1 MKKKTAI
8 TLLTAIITICCMI
21 VFAACGSGCNDLGGE
36 DYEIGSD
43 SNGSGGVNDEIG
55 GDTHEHTFSKQ
66 WSNDE
71 TYHWH
76 AATCE
81 HTSEVRDKA
90 EHTFANGVCTVC
102 SYRQPTAG
110 LTYTLSYDGYKYSV
124 SGIGTATEKNI
135 FIPSEYNGMPVT
147 GIGSYAF
154 DGCTSIASVTIPSSV
169 TSIGESAFNNC
180 TSLTSVAIPD
190 SVYSIDK
197 NAFSFCTSLNSVY
210 ITDIAAWCG
219 IDFANVGSNPLSYA
233 NNLYLN
239 NELVTDLTIPSSVTR
254 ICDYAF
260 SGCDSL
266 TSVTV
271 PSSVNSIGDN
281 AFSGCTSVAN
291 VIIQNGVKRIGEA
304 AFNRCTSLTNVNI
317 RDGVTSIDEGAFS
330 YCTSLTSIAIPSSVM
345 SVGQWAFN
353 NCTSLNDV
361 YITNVAAWCNIY
373 FAAHDS
379 NPLSYAN
386 NLYLNNELVTDL
398 TIPSSVT
405 RICDYAFSGCDSLTS
420 VTVPSSMSSIGNHAF
435 CSCDSLTSV
444 IIQNDVKRIGDYA
457 FYECTSLASVS
468 TLSNVTSIG
477 DWAFWS
483 CVSLTSIDIPESV
496 TSIGSD
502 AFENCTSITSITIP
516 SSVTSIGNHAFYGCS
531 ALTIYCETDSKPN
544 GWEKTWDGSNPV
556 VWSCKT
562 NEVASD
568 GNIYAVIDGVRYAL
582 RGGEATVA
590 AQPINISAITIPTSV
605 TYKNNTYNVTSI
617 GDYAFK
623 DCTLLTSITIPSS
636 VTSIG
641 ILTLSNCNS
650 LKSLTV
656 ASGNTVYHSAGNC
669 VIETASKALVAGCK
683 NSVIPSDGSVT
694 SISYSAFRDCEY
706 LTSVTIP
713 SSVTIID
720 DYAFMGCTYLKS
732 VAILGDVTSISE
744 FAFSWCTYLE
754 SITIPSSVTSICNYA
769 FNGCAHLTSIYYEGT
784 AEQWNEISIGDS
796 NSLADA
802 TCYYYSETNPFEGAG
817 AVTEGNYWHYV
828 DGVPTVWAK

>member
-43 SNGSGGVNDEIG
+43 SNGSSGVNDEIG

-81 HTSEVRDKA
+81 HTGEVRDKA

-110 LTYTLSYDGYKYSV
+110 LTYTLSYDGSKYSV

-135 FIPSEYNGMPVT
+135 FIPSEYNGIPVT

-154 DGCTSIASVTIPSSV
+154 DGCTSITSVTIPSSV

-180 TSLTSVAIPD
+180 TSLTSIAIPS
-190 SVYSIDK
+190 SVRMSGKD
-197 NAFSFCTSLNSVY
+197 AFKGCTSLNDVY
-210 ITDIAAWCG
+210 ITDVAAWCG
-219 IDFANVGSNPLSYA
+219 IDFRDYNSNPFNYA

-239 NELVTDLTIPSSVTR
+239 NELVTDLIIPSGVTR

-260 SGCDSL
+260 ESCTSF
-266 TSVTV
+266 TSVV
-271 PSSVNSIGDN
+271 IPGSVNSIGDE
-281 AFSGCTSVAN
+281 AFMYCSSITN
-291 VIIQNGVKRIGEA
+291 VIIESGVQSIGER
-304 AFNRCTSLTNVNI
+304 AFFKCTSLTDVNI
-317 RDGVTSIDEGAFS
+317 LEGVTSIDESAFS
-330 YCTSLTSIAIPSSVM
+330 SCTSLTSIAIPSSVM
-345 SVGQWAFN
+345 FIYRWAFN

-361 YITNVAAWCNIY
+361 YITDVAAWCDINFI
-373 FAAHDS
+373 DNGS
-379 NPLSYAN
+379 NPFNYAN

-398 TIPSSVT
+398 VIPS
-405 RICDYAFSGCDSLTS
+405 G
-420 VTVPSSMSSIGNHAF
+420 
-435 CSCDSLTSV
+435 
-444 IIQNDVKRIGDYA
+444 
-457 FYECTSLASVS
+457 
-468 TLSNVTSIG
+468 VTSIS
-477 DWAFWS
+477 DCAFY
-483 CVSLTSIDIPESV
+483 
-496 TSIGSD
+496 
-502 AFENCTSITSITIP
+502 NCTSITSVTIQSGVKIIGKRAFDNCTSITSVTIPDGVTSIGDSAFRNCPSLTSINIP
-516 SSVTSIGNHAFYGCS
+516 SSVTSIGNYAFRDCS

-544 GWEKTWDGSNPV
+544 GWDKWWNDLYSAV

-623 DCTLLTSITIPSS
+623 GCTLLTSITIPSS

-641 ILTLSNCNS
+641 DLTLSNCNS

-669 VIETASKALVAGCK
+669 VIETASKNLVASCK

-694 SISYSAFRDCEY
+694 SISNSAFRDCEY

-769 FNGCAHLTSIYYEGT
+769 FDACPYLTSIYYEGT
-784 AEQWNEISIGDS
+784 AEQWNEISIGSS

>member
-21 VFAACGSGCNDLGGE
+21 VFAACGSGCNDSGGE

-81 HTSEVRDKA
+81 HTGEVRDKA

-110 LTYTLSYDGYKYSV
+110 LTYTLSYDGSKYSV

-135 FIPSEYNGMPVT
+135 FIPSEYNDMPVT

-154 DGCTSIASVTIPSSV
+154 DGCTSITSVTIPSSV

-180 TSLTSVAIPD
+180 TSLTSVAIPS
-190 SVYSIDK
+190 SVRMSGKD
-197 NAFSFCTSLNSVY
+197 AFKGCTSLNDVY
-210 ITDIAAWCG
+210 ITDVAAFLK
-219 IDFANVGSNPLSYA
+219 IYFESYHSNPFNYA

-239 NELVTDLTIPSSVTR
+239 NELVTDLIIPSGVTS

-260 SGCDSL
+260 EGCTSF
-266 TSVTV
+266 TSVV
-271 PSSVNSIGDN
+271 IPGSVNSIGAE
-281 AFSGCTSVAN
+281 AFSYCSSITN
-291 VIIQNGVKRIGEA
+291 VIIESGVKSIGND
-304 AFNRCTSLTNVNI
+304 AFSKCTSLTNVNI

-345 SVGQWAFN
+345 FIYRWAFY

-361 YITNVAAWCNIY
+361 YITDVAAWCDINFIDN
-373 FAAHDS
+373 DS
-379 NPLSYAN
+379 NPFNYAN

-398 TIPSSVT
+398 VIPSGVT
-405 RICDYAFSGCDSLTS
+405 SISDCALYNCTSITS
-420 VTVPSSMSSIGNHAF
+420 VTIQSGVKIIGE
-435 CSCDSLTSV
+435 
-444 IIQNDVKRIGDYA
+444 R
-457 FYECTSLASVS
+457 
-468 TLSNVTSIG
+468 
-477 DWAFWS
+477 
-483 CVSLTSIDIPESV
+483 
-496 TSIGSD
+496 
-502 AFENCTSITSITIP
+502 AFENCTSITSVTIPDGVTSIGDSAFKDCTSLTEVNIPDGVTSIGDSAFWNCPSLTSINIP
-516 SSVTSIGNHAFYGCS
+516 SSVTSIGNDAFYDCS

-544 GWEKTWDGSNPV
+544 GWDKWWNDPYSAV

-605 TYKNNTYNVTSI
+605 TYKNNTYTVTSI
-617 GDYAFK
+617 GDYAFTG
-623 DCTLLTSITIPSS
+623 CTLLTSITIPSS

-656 ASGNTVYHSAGNC
+656 ASGNAVYHSAGNC
-669 VIETASKALVAGCK
+669 VIETASKTLVAGCK

-694 SISYSAFRDCEY
+694 SIGYSAFRDCEY

-720 DYAFMGCTYLKS
+720 DYAFAGCTYLKS

-744 FAFSWCTYLE
+744 RAFSWCTYLE
-754 SITIPSSVTSICNYA
+754 SITIPSSVTIIGNYA
-769 FNGCAHLTSIYYEGT
+769 FNGCGHLTSIYYGGT
-784 AEQWNEISIGDS
+784 AEQWNEISIGSS

>member
-81 HTSEVRDKA
+81 HTGEVRDKA

-110 LTYTLSYDGYKYSV
+110 LTYTLSYDGSKYSV

-135 FIPSEYNGMPVT
+135 FIPSEYNGIPVT

-154 DGCTSIASVTIPSSV
+154 DGCTSITSVTIPSSV

-180 TSLTSVAIPD
+180 TSLTSIAIPS
-190 SVYSIDK
+190 SVRMSGKD
-197 NAFSFCTSLNSVY
+197 AFKGCTSLNDVY
-210 ITDIAAWCG
+210 ITDVAAWCDISF
-219 IDFANVGSNPLSYA
+219 IDNDSNPFNYA

-239 NELVTDLTIPSSVTR
+239 NELVTDLIIPS
-254 ICDYAF
+254 
-260 SGCDSL
+260 
-266 TSVTV
+266 
-271 PSSVNSIGDN
+271 
-281 AFSGCTSVAN
+281 
-291 VIIQNGVKRIGEA
+291 
-304 AFNRCTSLTNVNI
+304 
-317 RDGVTSIDEGAFS
+317 GVTSISDCAL
-330 YCTSLTSIAIPSSVM
+330 Y
-345 SVGQWAFN
+345 
-353 NCTSLNDV
+353 NCTS
-361 YITNVAAWCNIY
+361 I
-373 FAAHDS
+373 
-379 NPLSYAN
+379 
-386 NLYLNNELVTDL
+386 
-398 TIPSSVT
+398 
-405 RICDYAFSGCDSLTS
+405 TS
-420 VTVPSSMSSIGNHAF
+420 VTIQSGVKIIGE
-435 CSCDSLTSV
+435 
-444 IIQNDVKRIGDYA
+444 R
-457 FYECTSLASVS
+457 
-468 TLSNVTSIG
+468 
-477 DWAFWS
+477 
-483 CVSLTSIDIPESV
+483 
-496 TSIGSD
+496 
-502 AFENCTSITSITIP
+502 AFENCTSITSVTIPDGVTSIGDSAFEDCTSLTEVNIPDGVTSIGDSAFRNCPSLTSINIP
-516 SSVTSIGNHAFYGCS
+516 SSVTSIGNYAFHDCS
-531 ALTIYCETDSKPN
+531 ALTIYCETDSRPN
-544 GWEKTWDGSNPV
+544 GWDKSWNNLYSAV

-636 VTSIG
+636 MTSIG
-641 ILTLSNCNS
+641 LLTLSNCNS

-656 ASGNTVYHSAGNC
+656 ASGNAVYHSAGNC

-720 DYAFMGCTYLKS
+720 DYAFAGCTYLKS

-744 FAFSWCTYLE
+744 RAFSWCTYLE
-754 SITIPSSVTSICNYA
+754 SITIPSSVTIIGNSA
-769 FNGCAHLTSIYYEGT
+769 FNGCAYLTSIYYEGT
-784 AEQWNEISIGDS
+784 AEQWNEISIGSS
-796 NSLADA
+796 NSLDDA

-828 DGVPTVWAK
+828 DGIPTVWAK

>member
-21 VFAACGSGCNDLGGE
+21 VFAACGSGCNDSGGE

-81 HTSEVRDKA
+81 HTGEVRDKA

-110 LTYTLSYDGYKYSV
+110 LTYTLSYDGSKYSV

-135 FIPSEYNGMPVT
+135 FIPSEYNDMPVT

-154 DGCTSIASVTIPSSV
+154 DGCTSITSVTIPSSV

-180 TSLTSVAIPD
+180 TSLTSVAIPS
-190 SVYSIDK
+190 SVRMSGKD
-197 NAFSFCTSLNSVY
+197 AFKGCTSLNDVY
-210 ITDIAAWCG
+210 ITDVAAFLK
-219 IDFANVGSNPLSYA
+219 IYFEDNDSNPFNYA

-239 NELVTDLTIPSSVTR
+239 NELVTDLIIPSGVTS

-260 SGCDSL
+260 EGCTSF
-266 TSVTV
+266 TSVV
-271 PSSVNSIGDN
+271 IPGSVNSIGAE
-281 AFSGCTSVAN
+281 AFSYCSSITN
-291 VIIQNGVKRIGEA
+291 VIIESGVKSIGND
-304 AFNRCTSLTNVNI
+304 AFSKCTSLTNVNI

-345 SVGQWAFN
+345 FIYRWAFY

-361 YITNVAAWCNIY
+361 YITDVAAWCDINFIDN
-373 FAAHDS
+373 DS
-379 NPLSYAN
+379 NPFNYAN

-398 TIPSSVT
+398 VIPSGVT
-405 RICDYAFSGCDSLTS
+405 SISDCALYNCTSITS
-420 VTVPSSMSSIGNHAF
+420 VTIQSGVKIIGE
-435 CSCDSLTSV
+435 
-444 IIQNDVKRIGDYA
+444 R
-457 FYECTSLASVS
+457 
-468 TLSNVTSIG
+468 
-477 DWAFWS
+477 
-483 CVSLTSIDIPESV
+483 
-496 TSIGSD
+496 
-502 AFENCTSITSITIP
+502 AFENCTSITSVTIPDGVTSIGDSAFKDCTSLTEVNIPDGVTSIGDSAFWNCPSLTSINIP
-516 SSVTSIGNHAFYGCS
+516 SSVTSIGNDAFYDCS

-544 GWEKTWDGSNPV
+544 GWDKWWNDPYSAV

-605 TYKNNTYNVTSI
+605 TYKNNTYTVTSI
-617 GDYAFK
+617 GDYAFTG
-623 DCTLLTSITIPSS
+623 CTLLTSITIPSS

-656 ASGNTVYHSAGNC
+656 ASGNAVYHSAGNC
-669 VIETASKALVAGCK
+669 VIETASKTLVAGCK

-694 SISYSAFRDCEY
+694 SIGYSAFRDCEY

-720 DYAFMGCTYLKS
+720 DYAFAGCTYLKS

-744 FAFSWCTYLE
+744 RAFSWCTYLE
-754 SITIPSSVTSICNYA
+754 SITIPSSVTIIGNYA
-769 FNGCAHLTSIYYEGT
+769 FNGCGHLTSIYYGGT
-784 AEQWNEISIGDS
+784 AEQWNEISIGSS